1 MASSV
6 FKFAAGKVVFSDI
19 QIRVISSVE
28 PEISIKMLRN
38 LSEKLRAKLPTT
50 RGSYSMVKF
59 ACLYNHAFLEFFELE
74 ASPVEGQLITVV
86 AKTKTPEN

>member
-1 MASSV
+1 
-6 FKFAAGKVVFSDI
+6 
-19 QIRVISSVE
+19 
-28 PEISIKMLRN
+28 
-38 LSEKLRAKLPTT
+38 
-50 RGSYSMVKF
+50 MVKF